1 MMGRMV
7 ERRDF
12 LCATCLRWPWA
23 VWTNPG
29 SPGSAVQAWTAEP
42 ADAAIAVG
50 SFDFPESV
58 LLAYIYTET
67 LRAKNFPVPVLP
79 DLGAR
84 ELVHRALMNG
94 MVQLVPEHAGSA
106 LEIVSRGRRTQ
117 ALIPETRGGQ

>member
-1 MMGRMV
+1 MV

-12 LCATCLRWPWA
+12 LCATYLRWLWA

-29 SPGSAVQAWTAEP
+29 RLGSAVQVWTAEP
-42 ADAAIAVG
+42 AGAAIAVG

-58 LLAYIYTET
+58 LLAYIYTEALAT
-67 LRAKNFPVPVLP
+67 KGFPVPVLP

-94 MVQLVPEHAGSA
+94 LVQLAPEHAGSA
-106 LEIVSRGRRTQ
+106 LDLVRRSG
-117 ALIPETRGGQ
+117 ARKR

>member
-12 LCATCLRWPWA
+12 LYATCLRWLWA
-23 VWTNPG
+23 VWANPG

-42 ADAAIAVG
+42 ADTGIAVR
-50 SFDFPESV
+50 SFDFLESV
-58 LLAYIYTET
+58 LLAYIYTEALAT
-67 LRAKNFPVPVLP
+67 RGFPVPVLP

-94 MVQLVPEHAGSA
+94 LVQLVPEHAGSG
-106 LEIVSRGRRTQ
+106 LKLVSRGRRTQ
-117 ALIPETRGGQ
+117 ALIPERRGGQ

>member
-1 MMGRMV
+1 MMGKMV

-12 LCATCLRWPWA
+12 LYATCLRWLWA

-42 ADAAIAVG
+42 ADAAVAVG

-58 LLAYIYTET
+58 LLAYIYTGALAT
-67 LRAKNFPVPVLP
+67 KGFPVLVLP

-94 MVQLVPEHAGSA
+94 LVQLVPEDAGSV
-106 LEIVSRGRRTQ
+106 LELVSRGRRRTQ
-117 ALIPETRGGQ
+117 ALIPETRGG